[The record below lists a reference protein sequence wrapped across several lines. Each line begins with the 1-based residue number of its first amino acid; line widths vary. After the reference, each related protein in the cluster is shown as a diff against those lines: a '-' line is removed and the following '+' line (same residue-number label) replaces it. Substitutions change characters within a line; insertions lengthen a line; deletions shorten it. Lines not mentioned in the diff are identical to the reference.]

1 MDWRR
6 KFLEIDWSSAVSE
19 SHTIC
24 DVQFDQRITLTY
36 LQAPPKAIQDMTAG
50 KENEEFSDIM
60 QEIQLPELN

>member
-1 MDWRR
+1 
-6 KFLEIDWSSAVSE
+6 
-19 SHTIC
+19 
-24 DVQFDQRITLTY
+24 VQFDQRITLTY